1 MAQRFHLIGIG
12 GIGVSGVARGLKAL
26 GFEVS
31 GSDVRGSV
39 IIDAL
44 RAEGV
49 HVEIGHRP
57 ENVHGADRVVWSTA
71 IPRDNPEIVEAERL
85 GIPIEHRSFSLERVT
100 ERFFSIGVSGTN
112 GKGTVSSMVTAILEA
127 WGREP
132 SFVIGGILES
142 YGTNAR
148 VASAVD
154 RAPASPTNPGVGD
167 FLVAEVDESDGSLVN
182 VHPDVAVIAN
192 LELDHLNY
200 YKSFDDVLAKVG
212 QFLTGNPRLK
222 FAVLQASDAGS
233 RRLLEATPG
242 VRHVTFSSREAWP
255 ADFTSHDVGF
265 DGLSSSFDV
274 VHARYGALGRVTLNV
289 PGLYN
294 VENALAAIAAAHTLG
309 APFSAIQ
316 AGLAAFKGLRNRFTL
331 TRAGESIIVKD
342 FISHPTGMRR
352 VLEALRRMVGP
363 DFPIVAVFKPYRY
376 TFIRYLGDEYARSF
390 VDADLT
396 VITEMWDGHEEPIPG
411 INTLYLVDK
420 IAGTGTSVVYIK
432 DHADIGPALL
442 ARFDRPFATI
452 FFGGVD
458 LFEQADLL
466 AASLSERS

>member
-1 MAQRFHLIGIG
+1 MAERFHLIGIG
-12 GIGVSGVARGLKAL
+12 GIGVSGVARGLRAL
-26 GFEVS
+26 GYEVT

-49 HVEIGHRP
+49 PVTVGHRP
-57 ENVHGADRVVWSTA
+57 ENVHGADHVVVSTA
-71 IPRDNPEIVEAERL
+71 ITADNCEIAEATRL
-85 GIPIEHRSFSLERVT
+85 GIPVEHRSLTLERIT
-100 ERFFSIGVSGTN
+100 SRFTSVGVSGTN
-112 GKGTVSSMVTAILEA
+112 GKGTVSSMLTAVLEA
-127 WGREP
+127 WGKEP
-132 SFVIGGILES
+132 SFIIGGILEA

-148 VASAVD
+148 VGGS
-154 RAPASPTNPGVGD
+154 D

-200 YKSFDDVLAKVG
+200 YKSFDEVLAKVAA
-212 QFLTGNPRLK
+212 FLTGNSRLR
-222 FAVLQASDAGS
+222 FAVLQTGDAGS
-233 RRLLEATPG
+233 RRLIEATPG
-242 VRHVTFSSREAWP
+242 VRHVTFSSKPAWP
-255 ADFTSHDVGF
+255 ADYLSANVTF

-274 VHARYGALGRVTLNV
+274 VHGGQGLLGRVTLNV

-309 APFSAIQ
+309 TPFSAVQ
-316 AGLAAFKGLRNRFTL
+316 AGLAAFRGLRNRFTL
-331 TRAGESIIVKD
+331 ARAGESVVVKD

-352 VLEALRRMVGP
+352 VLEALRRLVGP
-363 DFPIVAVFKPYRY
+363 DFPVVAVFKPYRF

-411 INTLYLVDK
+411 INTKYLVDK
-420 IAGTGTSVVYIK
+420 IAGTGTKVDYVP
-432 DHADIGPALL
+432 DHADIVPALL
-442 ARFDRPFATI
+442 ARYPGAFATI

-458 LFEQADLL
+458 LFEEADRLVRLL
-466 AASLSERS
+466 GERC